1 MKIQYRPAA
10 IDDLRQMAEYLTTQ
24 LKNPTAAVRLKTKLL
39 HSISNLKDYPNLGAK
54 LENTDV
60 DIRYLIVE
68 HQLVF
73 YMVKERKIDIIRI
86 LDGRTDYLARLFSE
100 LN

>member
-10 IDDLRQMAEYLTTQ
+10 IDDLRQMVEYLTTQ

-73 YMVKERKIDIIRI
+73 YMVKERKIAIIRI